1 MKDIILF
8 VNAIRPATFDALAA
22 YKEKTGR
29 TFTPVVFVDQKI
41 RTSITER
48 NGQKQYGDDLLV
60 ISADFDSL
68 SSITQAL
75 RPYEG
80 RIYAITCQYENSM
93 LELKK
98 LIPYFTYLPMPSERS
113 LDWSTEKKLMREM
126 LEAYDPSLVPGYME
140 VMDSTDATIDKV
152 EQELTYPVV
161 VKPSGLEGSLL
172 VSMASNRQELIDTL
186 KTTFQSVQDAYD
198 VWIKR
203 QTPRLLVEEFMD
215 GDMYSIDTYVGA
227 DGTCRFAP
235 PVKVLTGRRV
245 GFDDFFGY
253 MRMTPSGLSDEEI
266 EEGNKVA
273 EKAVHALKLRS
284 VTAHVEL
291 MKLAQGWKV
300 IELGSRIGGYRHD
313 IYKLS
318 YGINHIM
325 NDINNRAGEVPEIPT
340 KLLAYTAVFNIYARE
355 EGTLTHIE
363 GVNEVKNLASFVSM
377 KQSLH
382 EGQSVLFAKH
392 NGDPVFEIILS
403 NTNKDQFDKDV
414 SKMQDSLVLAVEGS
428 SSAQNT

>member
-1 MKDIILF
+1 
-8 VNAIRPATFDALAA
+8 
-22 YKEKTGR
+22 
-29 TFTPVVFVDQKI
+29 
-41 RTSITER
+41 
-48 NGQKQYGDDLLV
+48 
-60 ISADFDSL
+60 
-68 SSITQAL
+68 
-75 RPYEG
+75 
-80 RIYAITCQYENSM
+80 
-93 LELKK
+93 
-98 LIPYFTYLPMPSERS
+98 
-113 LDWSTEKKLMREM
+113 
-126 LEAYDPSLVPGYME
+126 
-140 VMDSTDATIDKV
+140 
-152 EQELTYPVV
+152 
-161 VKPSGLEGSLL
+161 
-172 VSMASNRQELIDTL
+172 
-186 KTTFQSVQDAYD
+186 
-198 VWIKR
+198 
-203 QTPRLLVEEFMD
+203 
-215 GDMYSIDTYVGA
+215 
-227 DGTCRFAP
+227 
-235 PVKVLTGRRV
+235 
-245 GFDDFFGY
+245 